1 MSARR
6 MGRVAEGR
14 MPGRMGFA
22 ASPVLTAVKLPAWRS
37 KIVLFS
43 LTIAFAALMG
53 RAFYLQIWTED
64 FLQAQG
70 AARYERVLD
79 MPAMRGKITDRNGVV
94 VASSVPVRAI
104 WAIPEDV
111 SANEVELRQLA
122 KLLSLPEKELRARLA
137 NEDRKFVYLKR
148 QVAVEVAEKIKA
160 MKLKGIHQR
169 PEFKRYYPE
178 GETFAHLLGFT
189 NVEERGQ
196 EGVELALESA
206 LAGRP
211 GSRRVIKDR
220 LGNVIEEAELLR
232 APVDGQDVVLS
243 IDSKIQNAA
252 YSALKEALTQHRAK
266 AAAAMVLDI
275 QTGEVLALANLP
287 SYNPNDRARLTGAQL
302 RNRVMT
308 DAFEPGST
316 MKPFIAAMA
325 IETGKVKPSTPF
337 NTAPGKMTIGD
348 RTIGDAHPH
357 GVLTVSEIIQKSSN
371 VGTVM
376 LAQKFEPREMWDFLT
391 TLGFGQ
397 RPSMTQV
404 NFPGSTPGRMRPYDK
419 WRPIEQATMSY
430 GHGISVS
437 LAQLARAYTLFARN
451 GDLIPLTL
459 SKQTQAPAGLRVVS
473 PTTAQAMRAMLED
486 ATGPQGT
493 APRAQVVGYRVAGK
507 TGTAW
512 KQEGGIY
519 LPGKYIASFV
529 GFAPASNPRIVVAVM
544 VDEPSA
550 GKYYAGEVAAPVFS
564 ALAGA
569 SLRLLNITPD
579 APFKPAVIP
588 AEPVQESM

>member
-1 MSARR
+1 VSTHLLRR
-6 MGRVAEGR
+6 TRDGRHV
-14 MPGRMGFA
+14 GFA
-22 ASPVLTAVKLPAWRS
+22 ASPVLSAVKLPPWRS
-37 KIVLFS
+37 KLVLFAIS
-43 LTIAFAALMG
+43 AAFLALLL

-70 AARYERVLD
+70 AARYERVLE
-79 MPAMRGKITDRNGVV
+79 MPARRGKITDRNGVV

-111 SANEVELRQLA
+111 TASAQELRQLA
-122 KLLSLPEKELRARLA
+122 KLLNLPEKELHQRLS

-148 QVAVEVAEKIKA
+148 QLELGTAERVMA
-160 MKLKGIHQR
+160 LKLKGIHQR
-169 PEFKRYYPE
+169 TEFKRYYPE

-189 NVEERGQ
+189 NIEERGQ
-196 EGVELALESA
+196 EGVELALEPS
-206 LAGRP
+206 LAGKP

-232 APVDGQDVVLS
+232 PPLDGRDVILS

-252 YSALKEALTQHRAK
+252 YTALKEAMSLHKAK
-266 AAAAMVLDI
+266 AAAAIVVDSYS
-275 QTGEVLALANLP
+275 GEVLALANLP

-325 IETGKVKPSTPF
+325 LQAGKVRPETSF

-357 GVLTVSEIIQKSSN
+357 GVLTVSQIIQKSSN

-376 LAQKFEPREMWDFLT
+376 LAQKFEPREMWDFFT
-391 TLGFGQ
+391 ILGFGQ

-404 NFPGSTPGRMRPYDK
+404 NFPGATPGRLRPHDK

-437 LAQLARAYTLFARN
+437 LAQMARAYTLFARD

-459 SKQTQAPAGLRVVS
+459 SRLDQPPAGLRVLS
-473 PTTAQAMRAMLED
+473 AETARAMRAMLES

-493 APRAQVVGYRVAGK
+493 APKAQVVGYRVAGK

-512 KQEGGIY
+512 KQEGGMY
-519 LPGKYIASFV
+519 LPGKYISSFV
-529 GFAPASNPRIVVAVM
+529 GFAPASNPRFVIAVM

-550 GKYYAGEVAAPVFS
+550 GHYYAGEVAAPVFS
-564 ALAGA
+564 AIAGA
-569 SLRLLNITPD
+569 SLRLSNITPD
-579 APFKPAVIP
+579 APFRPTIIP
-588 AEPVQESM
+588 AEPVLESM

>member
-1 MSARR
+1 M
-6 MGRVAEGR
+6 
-14 MPGRMGFA
+14 
-22 ASPVLTAVKLPAWRS
+22 
-37 KIVLFS
+37 
-43 LTIAFAALMG
+43 ALVG

-70 AARYERVLD
+70 AARYERVLE
-79 MPAMRGKITDRNGVV
+79 MPARRGKIMDRNGVV

-111 SANEVELRQLA
+111 TASAQDLRQLS
-122 KLLSLPEKELRARLA
+122 KLLNLPEKELRTRLSDD
-137 NEDRKFVYLKR
+137 DRKFVYLKR
-148 QVAVEVAEKIKA
+148 QVDVATAEKIMA
-160 MKLKGIHQR
+160 LKLKGIQQR
-169 PEFKRYYPE
+169 TEFKRYYPE

-189 NVEERGQ
+189 NIEERGQ

-206 LAGRP
+206 LAGKP

-232 APVDGQDVVLS
+232 SPLDGRDVSLS
-243 IDSKIQNAA
+243 IDSKIQNVA
-252 YSALKEALTQHRAK
+252 YTALKEALALHKAK
-266 AAAAMVLDI
+266 AAAAIVVDAHS
-275 QTGEVLALANLP
+275 GEVLALANLP
-287 SYNPNDRARLTGAQL
+287 TYNPNDRARLTGAQL

-316 MKPFIAAMA
+316 VKPFIAAMA
-325 IETGKVKPSTPF
+325 IEAGKVRPETIFDTS
-337 NTAPGKMTIGD
+337 PGKMTIGG

-357 GVLTVSEIIQKSSN
+357 DLLTVSEIIQKSSN

-376 LAQKFEPREMWDFLT
+376 LAQKFEPREMWDFFT

-397 RPSMTQV
+397 RPSMNQV
-404 NFPGSTPGRMRPYDK
+404 NFPGATPGRLRPYHK

-437 LAQLARAYTLFARN
+437 LAQMARAYTLFARD

-459 SKQTQAPAGLRVVS
+459 SKLEKPPQALRVLS
-473 PTTAQAMRAMLED
+473 PQTTQAMRIMLE
-486 ATGPQGT
+486 AVTGLQGT
-493 APRAQVVGYRVAGK
+493 APKAQVVGYRVAGK

-512 KQEGGIY
+512 KQEGGVYI
-519 LPGKYIASFV
+519 PGKYISSFV
-529 GFAPASNPRIVVAVM
+529 GFAPASSPRFVIAVM

-550 GKYYAGEVAAPVFS
+550 GKFYAGDVAAPVFS
-564 ALAGA
+564 AIAGA
-569 SLRLLNITPD
+569 SLRLANITPD
-579 APFKPAVIP
+579 APFKPAMVP
-588 AEPVQESM
+588 VEPVLESM